1 MRQER
6 RTTMGKVRRAFSKR
20 LSRTILILAI
30 PLFVLSL
37 GVFYQNAN
45 RLLQK
50 EAIERSRTTLS
61 TTTQLVVNY
70 LNSIETAAR
79 SNLWMLEENF
89 TPDSIAV
96 ISHRIVSL
104 NKSVLSCSVAA
115 EPNTFPQYG
124 ENFSVY
130 SVSDGDTI
138 YTELEPEFEYFEKNW
153 YKKTRQTGKACWI
166 NPFSDFNAGVINHHD
181 AVGSFCMPIRPHGNR
196 IEGVISVDFSFQK
209 LRETILATHHPYPSS
224 YYMIL
229 GPVGGY
235 LIHPNNSLL
244 FKKTIF
250 TATDSVEHPDI
261 VALGHEMI
269 SHKQGTMH
277 VTFDDELCHVTY
289 MPITD
294 TGWSIALVC
303 HDDDVLAD
311 YNHLTIIMII
321 FVVIGILVIAW
332 ITRKV
337 VQRNIG
343 PLNELMEAT
352 NKISEGNYD
361 TVISSTN
368 HKDVVGK
375 LQNAFRKMQLSIM
388 SHQNEIK
395 LADAEIEKESA
406 ELEQALPLAQEVS
419 KRRLIFI
426 QNISRQF
433 TMPLNIIEGLT
444 RVLINNIAS
453 RQNGKSA
460 LSQKSEEISQ
470 INTTLKHNVAQ
481 LRRSTLMLFDTSD
494 TGVADTSRYQQEDV
508 VPCNELVREAIEYIQ
523 KQFYIAPV
531 QFDTELPDSTTI
543 KTNRLYL
550 ERTIR
555 EMLYNAAKYSDGQHI
570 SLHLSQTDTSIR
582 FIVED
587 IGPGLPKN
595 SEEMVFTPFTKVDDL
610 SEGLGLGLPLCKSHI
625 DGLGGNLVYD
635 ESYKQG
641 CRFIWELPK
650 K

>member
-1 MRQER
+1 MS
-6 RTTMGKVRRAFSKR
+6 KVRRTFSKR

-30 PLFVLSL
+30 PLFILSL

-45 RLLQK
+45 RLLHK
-50 EAIERSRTTLS
+50 EAVERSRTILS

-70 LNSIETAAR
+70 LNSIETAAK

-89 TPDSIAV
+89 NPDSLAI

-115 EPNTFPQYG
+115 EPHTFPQYG
-124 ENFSVY
+124 ENFSIY
-130 SVSDGDTI
+130 SVNDGDTI
-138 YTELEPEFEYFEKNW
+138 RTELEPEFEYFEKNW
-153 YKKTRQTGKACWI
+153 YKKTMQTGKACWI

-181 AVGSFCMPIRPHGNR
+181 AVGSYCIPIRPHGNK

-209 LRETILATHHPYPSS
+209 LRETILATHHPYSSS

-229 GPVGGY
+229 GPAGGY
-235 LIHPNNSLL
+235 LIHPNSNLL

-261 VALGHEMI
+261 FALGREMI
-269 SHKQGTMH
+269 AHKHGTMH
-277 VTFDDELCHVTY
+277 VTFDNVLCHVTY

-311 YNHLTIIMII
+311 YNQLTIIMII
-321 FVVIGILVIAW
+321 FVIIGILLIAW

-361 TVISSTN
+361 TVISPTN

-388 SHQNEIK
+388 SHQEEIK
-395 LADAEIEKESA
+395 LAEAEIEKESA
-406 ELEQALPLAQEVS
+406 ELEQTLPLAQEAG
-419 KRRLIFI
+419 KRRQIFI

-444 RVLINNIAS
+444 RVLVNNIAAK
-453 RQNGKSA
+453 QKGKA
-460 LSQKSEEISQ
+460 VKKQQDKDIVEISA
-470 INTTLKHNVAQ
+470 TLKHNANE
-481 LRRSTLMLFDTSD
+481 LHRNTLMLFDTSD
-494 TGVADTSRYQQEDV
+494 TGAANSARYEKTDDV
-508 VPCNELVREAIEYIQ
+508 RCNELARECIDYAQNLFDIDDIQ
-523 KQFYIAPV
+523 FE
-531 QFDTELPDSTTI
+531 TELPDDFSI
-543 KTNRLYL
+543 RSNHLYMM
-550 ERTIR
+550 RTIR
-555 EMLYNAAKYSDGQHI
+555 ELLYNAAKFSDGQHI
-570 SLHLSQTDTSIR
+570 SIRIKQTETTVR
-582 FIVED
+582 FVIED
-587 IGPGLPKN
+587 VGPGLQKN
-595 SEEMVFTPFTKVDDL
+595 AEELFFVPFTKIDDL
-610 SEGLGLGLPLCKSHI
+610 VEGLGLGLPLCKRHI
-625 DGLGGNLVYD
+625 TSLGGDLIYD
-635 ESYKQG
+635 ENYQQG
-641 CRFIWELPK
+641 CRFTIEMPK
-650 K
+650 ES